1 MNLNPTLDRR
11 NFLKVSALAGGGF
24 MLATYLEP
32 LDLFAQGRGG
42 NQTPLD
48 PNAFVSIDANG
59 IVTITAKNPEIGQ
72 GVKVTLPMLIAE
84 ELDADWK
91 DVRIVQADLNP
102 TKYGTQSA
110 GGSTAVPGAWTP
122 MRQMGGAARQMLI
135 AAAAQQWSVPEAEI
149 TTTPGKVVHAASNR
163 SAGYGQFAAAAAKL
177 PAPALASLTLKDP
190 KNYRIIGTP
199 MPGVDNH
206 KIVTGQVLFG
216 SDITVPG
223 MLYAVYQRCPVI
235 GGKAVSANL
244 DEVKAMPGI
253 KHAFIVADGVG
264 GGSMSGVAI
273 VGDTWWYADNAR
285 KKLKVVWNDGPTAND
300 STVAFSKRAASMVT
314 QAPQS
319 TTRADGDADA
329 ALASAAKKVEAFYE
343 YPFLAH
349 APMEPPNATAIFK
362 DGKLEM
368 WAGTQQ
374 PGGTVNVMATALG
387 ITPADIT
394 VHLPRMGGSF
404 GRRLYNDYVIETA
417 LIAKQ
422 IGVPVQLRWSRE
434 DEMRQEVFRP
444 AGYHDL
450 KAGLDASGSL
460 VAWRNHFVSFSV
472 ESPPPAAGQ
481 PAQQGPAVRP
491 APSSSL
497 GATEFP
503 ARFVPAFATHVSMMP
518 LGVTVGAHR
527 APGSCA
533 LAFVMQSFLDELA
546 HAAGKDPVQF
556 RLDLLA
562 RTPIVAQ
569 TQGGGGGGGGNA
581 LNPERMTA
589 VLKLVAEKSGWGKT
603 KLPAG
608 TAMGVGFHFSHAGHF
623 AEVAEVSVD
632 ANKRIR
638 VNKVWV
644 AGDIGSHIIN
654 PINAESQVHS
664 AVIDGLSQLM
674 LEVTV
679 DGGKIVQS
687 NYDTYPVLRMRQA
700 PPVIEAHWVMSNNP
714 PTGLGEPA
722 LPPIIP
728 AVTNAIF
735 TATGTR
741 IRSLPLTK
749 HGFSW
754 R

>member
-1 MNLNPTLDRR
+1 MSPTLTLDRR
-11 NFLKVSALAGGGF
+11 SFLRVTALAGGGF
-24 MLATYLEP
+24 VLAGYLDP
-32 LDLFAQGRGG
+32 LDLFAQGRG
-42 NQTPLD
+42 NAPPLE
-48 PNAFVSIDANG
+48 PSAFISIDANG

-72 GVKVTLPMLIAE
+72 GVKVMLPMLIAE
-84 ELDADWK
+84 ELDADWT

-102 TKYGTQSA
+102 AKYGTQSA
-110 GGSTAVPGAWTP
+110 GGSTATPSNWDP
-122 MRQMGGAARQMLI
+122 MRRIGGAARQMLI
-135 AAAAQQWSVPEAEI
+135 AAAAQQWGVPEAEI
-149 TTTPGKVVHAASNR
+149 TTTPGRVVHAASKR
-163 SAGYGQFAAAAAKL
+163 SGGYGQFAAAAARMT
-177 PAPALASLTLKDP
+177 PPALASVALKDP
-190 KNYRIIGTP
+190 KTYRIIGQP

-206 KIVTGQVLFG
+206 KIVTGQPLFG
-216 SDITVPG
+216 SDISLPG
-223 MLYAVYQRCPVI
+223 MLHAVYQRCPVI

-244 DEVKAMPGI
+244 DEIKAMPGI
-253 KHAFIVADGVG
+253 RHAFIVPDGVG

-273 VGDTWWYADNAR
+273 VADGWWYAETAR
-285 KKLKVVWNDGPTAND
+285 KKLKVVWNDGPTAAD
-300 STVAFSKRAASMVT
+300 SSAGFAAKAT
-314 QAPQS
+314 ALAAQPPQS
-319 TTRADGDADA
+319 TARADGDVEA
-329 ALASAAKKVEAFYE
+329 ALAGAAKTIEAAYV

-349 APMEPPNATAIFK
+349 APMEPPNATAVFAN
-362 DGKLEM
+362 GKLEM

-374 PGGTVNVMATALG
+374 PGGVVNIIAAALN

-417 LIAKQ
+417 VIAKT
-422 IGVPVQLRWSRE
+422 IGAPVQVRWSRE

-444 AGYHDL
+444 AGYHFL
-450 KAGLDASGSL
+450 KGGVDASGAL
-460 VAWRNHFVSFSV
+460 VAWRNHFISFSN
-472 ESPPPAAGQ
+472 EAPPAAAGA

-491 APSSSL
+491 APSSTL
-497 GATEFP
+497 NALEFP
-503 ARFVPAFATHVSMMP
+503 ARFVPNFATHTSMMP

-533 LAFVMQSFLDELA
+533 IAFVMQSFLDELA

-562 RTPIVAQ
+562 RTPIAV
-569 TQGGGGGGGGNA
+569 QGGGGGLNA
-581 LNPERMTA
+581 ERMA
-589 VLKLVAEKSGWGKT
+589 GVLKLVAEKSGWGKRS
-603 KLPAG
+603 LPAG
-608 TAMGVGFHFSHAGHF
+608 TAMGVGFHFSHSGYF

-632 ANKRIR
+632 ANKRIK

-644 AGDIGSHIIN
+644 AGDIGRQIIN
-654 PINAESQVHS
+654 PLNAESQVHS

-674 LEVTV
+674 LEIVV
-679 DGGKIVQS
+679 DGGKVVQS
-687 NYDTYPVLRMRQA
+687 NYDTYPVIRMRQS
-700 PPVIEAHWVMSNNP
+700 PPQIEVHWLTSDNS

-741 IRSLPLTK
+741 VRSLPLTK

-754 R
+754 K